1 MDNLQNNNTP
11 VYNNGAVPPF
21 NNGYYGNNYGN
32 YNYQLPNKPR
42 HKITKPDIA
51 GFIIGFVLMFA
62 VFQVGIFNGFNFGFS
77 LSVTVLFTFGFI
89 YVWNSSKKNTVF
101 SLLMYLLSVV
111 LIASYSFNNDGFIK
125 FIGFIFLLFASS
137 FALSG
142 ISGNVNVKESTY
154 LLAIDSTLVA
164 FKCFFTKFSVM
175 VRSFK
180 EHLKAS
186 KSRAFVSSALGVVI
200 AFPVICLVMGL
211 LSSTDVA
218 FESLVTIIFD
228 NVATFIF
235 AVILS
240 VVFTPFIFSHFF
252 ALKKGEGLRKKP
264 LKKLNARLS
273 AVTANTFLAMIS
285 VVYCIYLISQLAYIT
300 KAFAFLLP
308 EGYSASQFA
317 RDGFFQMAAIAFI
330 NLLIL
335 TLTMVL
341 IRRKDNNKVS
351 ALTKALLT
359 FLCLFTE
366 FYIAT
371 SFVKMAKYI
380 SMYGLTRLR
389 VLTSVF
395 MIMLAIIFLVLL
407 VRLFVRK
414 IPYIKVITFVCALT
428 VILISVVDINT
439 VIAEYN
445 YKAYKDG
452 KVHSIDVDLLESLG
466 INALPVIIELTEDK
480 NPDVAFQAKG
490 TLLHL
495 SEDIYIHP
503 FDNELNKNQPLS
515 DRTLYRDVFDMNI
528 ISKRAKES
536 LDEFIEKNPDFLE
549 EYDAEYLVRTE
560 VAVEG

>member
-1 MDNLQNNNTP
+1 MDNSQNNNTP
-11 VYNNGAVPPF
+11 VYNNGTVPPF
-21 NNGYYGNNYGN
+21 NNGCYGYN
-32 YNYQLPNKPR
+32 YNGYKYQRQPKTC
-42 HKITKPDIA
+42 HKITKADIA
-51 GFIIGFVLMFA
+51 GFIIGFVLMLA

-77 LSVTVLFTFGFI
+77 LSVTVLFTLGFI
-89 YVWNSSKKNTVF
+89 YVWNSGKKNTVF

-111 LIASYSFNNDGFIK
+111 LIASYSFNNDGLIK
-125 FIGFIFLLFASS
+125 FISFLFLLFSSS

-180 EHLKAS
+180 EHLRAS
-186 KSRAFVSSALGVVI
+186 KSKAFISSALGVII
-200 AFPVICLVMGL
+200 AFPVMCLVMAL

-218 FESLVTIIFD
+218 FESLVTIIFN

-252 ALKKGEGLRKKP
+252 ALKKGEGLRKTP
-264 LKKLNARLS
+264 LKKVNARLS
-273 AVTANTFLAMIS
+273 SVTANTFLTMIS
-285 VVYCIYLISQLAYIT
+285 IVYCIYLVSQLAYIT

-341 IRRKDNNKVS
+341 IGRKDNNKVS

-366 FYIAT
+366 FYIST

-395 MIMLAIIFLVLL
+395 MIMLAVIFLILL

-414 IPYIKVITFVCALT
+414 VPYIKVVTLICALT

-445 YKAYKDG
+445 YKAYKDA

-466 INALPVIIELTEDK
+466 INALPVIIQLTEDE

-490 TLLHL
+490 ALLHL

-503 FDNELNKNQPLS
+503 FDNELNENQAVSERL
-515 DRTLYRDVFDMNI
+515 LYEDVFEMNI
-528 ISKRAKES
+528 VRKRAKES
-536 LDEFIEKNPDFLE
+536 LDEFIEKNPKFLA
-549 EYDAEYLVRTE
+549 EYDAEYLVRSE
-560 VAVEG
+560 VAVEE